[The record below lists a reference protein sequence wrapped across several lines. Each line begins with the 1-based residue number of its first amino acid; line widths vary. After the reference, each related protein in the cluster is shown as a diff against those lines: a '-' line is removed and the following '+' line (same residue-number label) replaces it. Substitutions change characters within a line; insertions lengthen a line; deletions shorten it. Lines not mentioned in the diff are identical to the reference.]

1 MKEIKENLHITTY
14 RGHDAVGE
22 IVSELTIPK
31 YKFKSYIQDNFE
43 GYSDLK
49 LEIIRWEIGGNEKIH
64 KLKL

>member
-1 MKEIKENLHITTY
+1 MKEETIEIITY

-22 IVSELTIPK
+22 IVSEITIPK

-43 GYSDLK
+43 GYTDFMHELT
-49 LEIIRWEIGGNEKIH
+49 RWEIGGSEKIH